1 MISPRGSATHLA
13 RHFVQLP
20 DTWDMLRPT
29 PRKPPWTLLPK
40 GPNLLWTS
48 PPELP
53 AAGLACCNKPSA
65 KGTTINHNNHKA
77 NPWINHSNNNTHNNN
92 NHNNHN
98 NHNNQK

>member
-29 PRKPPWTLLPK
+29 PRKPLWTLRPK

-53 AAGLACCNKPSA
+53 AAGSACCNKPSA
-65 KGTTINHNNHKA
+65 NAKARTNNAKA
-77 NPWINHSNNNTHNNN
+77 NPWINNKT
-92 NHNNHN
+92 NHNKAKTWI
-98 NHNNQK
+98 NQK

>member
-53 AAGLACCNKPSA
+53 AAGSACCNKPLA
-65 KGTTINHNNHKA
+65 KAK
-77 NPWINHSNNNTHNNN
+77 PWINNNN
-92 NHNNHN
+92 NNQSKANHN
-98 NHNNQK
+98 KAEAKTWINQK